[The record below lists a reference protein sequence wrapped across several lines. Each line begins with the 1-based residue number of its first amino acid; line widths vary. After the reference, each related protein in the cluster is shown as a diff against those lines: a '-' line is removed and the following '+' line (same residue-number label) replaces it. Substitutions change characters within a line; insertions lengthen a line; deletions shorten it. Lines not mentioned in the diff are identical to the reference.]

1 VTKTSVLRSAI
12 EQVGGI
18 ASAADL
24 ARRWGISRGAVSEL
38 TRHEDFPVP
47 LPHTGAHR
55 MWAVSEA
62 DAFWARHR
70 AEARED
76 EDAADQLTIL

>member
-1 VTKTSVLRSAI
+1 MLRSAI

-62 DAFWARHR
+62 DAWWARHR
-70 AEARED
+70 AQASQD
-76 EDAADQLTIL
+76 ERPADQLTIL

>member
-1 VTKTSVLRSAI
+1 MLRAAI

-24 ARRWGISRGAVSEL
+24 ARRWGISRGAMSEL
-38 TRHEDFPVP
+38 ARREDFPVP

-62 DAFWARHR
+62 DAWWARNR
-70 AEARED
+70 AQEQAAPEP
-76 EDAADQLTIL
+76 ADQLRIL

>member
-1 VTKTSVLRSAI
+1 MTKTSVLRAAI

-38 TRHEDFPVP
+38 VRQEDFPVP

-55 MWAVSEA
+55 MWAVAEA
-62 DAFWARHR
+62 DAWWQRHR
-70 AEARED
+70 AQAQAPGEP
-76 EDAADQLTIL
+76 ADQLTIL

>member
-1 VTKTSVLRSAI
+1 MLRAAI
-12 EQVGGI
+12 EQAGGI

-24 ARRWGISRGAVSEL
+24 ARRWGITRGAVSEL
-38 TRHEDFPVP
+38 ARREDFPVP

-62 DAFWARHR
+62 DAWWSRHR
-70 AEARED
+70 AQASVPD
-76 EDAADQLTIL
+76 VPADQLTIL

>member
-1 VTKTSVLRSAI
+1 MLRSAI

-38 TRHEDFPVP
+38 ARREDFPVP

-55 MWAVSEA
+55 MWAIVEA
-62 DAFWARHR
+62 DAWWARRRAR
-70 AEARED
+70 AESGD
-76 EDAADQLTIL
+76 TPADQLTIL

>member
-1 VTKTSVLRSAI
+1 MLRAAI

-38 TRHEDFPVP
+38 ARREDFPVP

-62 DAFWARHR
+62 DAWWERYR
-70 AEARED
+70 APSGVAD
-76 EDAADQLTIL
+76 EPVDQLTIL